1 MMHTVASTLLAVVM
15 VLSTLA
21 ATATA
26 ETRPL
31 GILKRQAPSWEVTQW
46 FQLPDGKTSLDVDDF
61 KGKVVYLYCFQ
72 SWCPGC
78 HSHGFPTLQ
87 KLTNH
92 YANDPNVAFV
102 AIQTTFEGYGF
113 NTFSKAKAT
122 IDRYDLTVPT
132 GQSGDPDMR
141 SRLMQS
147 YRTGGTPW
155 TIIID
160 KQGVVRF
167 NNYHIQAAQA
177 IQLIEYL
184 K

>member
-1 MMHTVASTLLAVVM
+1 MMHTVASTLLAIAIA
-15 VLSTLA
+15 LSTLTA
-21 ATATA
+21 SATA
-26 ETRPL
+26 ETRTL
-31 GILKRQAPSWEVTQW
+31 GILKRQAPAWEVTQW
-46 FQLPDGKTSLDVDDF
+46 FQLPDGKTSLDVNDF

-87 KLTNH
+87 QLTKH
-92 YANDPNVAFV
+92 FANDPNVAFV

-113 NTFSKAKAT
+113 NTFNKAKAT
-122 IDRYDLTVPT
+122 MAKYDLTVPT
-132 GQSGDPDMR
+132 GQSGDPDAR
-141 SRLMQS
+141 SRLMRS

-160 KQGVVRF
+160 KHGVVQF